1 MDCAAV
7 PPLFKSKKGAL
18 RTPSG
23 INPLATGSHFK
34 SNIQAE
40 MMRFLPW
47 RLASYIAASA
57 RANRLSRLLTEHEGI
72 EELAKSRT
80 ARLLKIGLPELM
92 RMRK

>member
-1 MDCAAV
+1 
-7 PPLFKSKKGAL
+7 LIQKSRGLL
-18 RTPSG
+18 RSSAG
-23 INPLATGSHFK
+23 INPLATGLHFK
-34 SNIQAE
+34 SNTQAE
-40 MMRFLPW
+40 MIRFLPW

-57 RANRLSRLLTEHEGI
+57 RANRLSRLLTEHEGL